1 MWAGDSSSH
10 LSLGFVIGGV
20 GPVGNPVS
28 AQVRRKMRVS
38 TDGGWPRLGGGWRL
52 ENSVSC
58 PTGRRGVHTVRTR
71 AHTRTL
77 VVPAASTSLSTGC
90 AEGPHAGSG
99 RVRCTDSYRS
109 SANYPQGC
117 PQTVH
122 ETMSRSFRTH
132 GVMNGDHMCSSAAKS
147 HVSGRCATPFGR
159 EGPHSASRLRRQRP
173 AA

>member
-38 TDGGWPRLGGGWRL
+38 TDGGWPRLGGGLRL
-52 ENSVSC
+52 ENSISC

-77 VVPAASTSLSTGC
+77 VVPAASTVCPPG
-90 AEGPHAGSG
+90 AR
-99 RVRCTDSYRS
+99 RVRTPDRD
-109 SANYPQGC
+109 GC
-117 PQTVH
+117 DVRTVIGRPQTIHRVVPKLC
-122 ETMSRSFRTH
+122 MKRCLGPS
-132 GVMNGDHMCSSAAKS
+132 GHM
-147 HVSGRCATPFGR
+147 V
-159 EGPHSASRLRRQRP
+159 L
-173 AA
+173 